1 MKIVM
6 LTTSFPRTD
15 VDYLARWILE
25 LSQELTKI
33 GTISSIV
40 VPHAPG
46 LKKSDVIGGIEVHRF
61 KYAPKNYEVLGYGN
75 FLPHES
81 TKSKF
86 KTFILYMR
94 NILLFIPFLISM
106 FISTAQACKKD
117 KSEIILSHWTFPA
130 GLIGICVA
138 KLFRMKS
145 ILKIYGTDLIFIKRF
160 KLKWLGRYIMKNSS
174 TIIANSQYTKNVAI
188 EFGISPDKIEV
199 IPEGTYYPIEIPD
212 HDLHALR
219 NELCLSSNEVIFTIH
234 RLIPLK
240 GTSYLIRAMSMVIE
254 KCPDARLIIG
264 GEGPENEKLKALAK
278 ELCIED
284 KILFVGRISEE
295 QLPVYYKLC
304 DVYVIPS
311 IRDKWGNTE
320 GLGMPVIEAMSY
332 GKPVVGFDVGGPKY
346 TIEDGVNGYSV
357 KERGWEEMGDKI
369 CLLLNNADLRQRFGN
384 SGKRLY
390 EKYTWCEIS
399 KEYNKCLD
407 MYK

>member
-15 VDYLARWILE
+15 DDYLARWILE
-25 LSQELTKI
+25 LSQELKKT
-33 GTISSIV
+33 GTISTIV
-40 VPHAPG
+40 VPHAAG
-46 LKKSDVIGGIEVHRF
+46 LKKSDVIDGIEVHRF
-61 KYAPKNYEVLGYGN
+61 KYAPEKFEVIGYGN

-81 TKSKF
+81 TKSKT
-86 KTFILYMR
+86 KTFILYIR

-106 FISTAQACKKD
+106 FISTVHACKKEKPD
-117 KSEIILSHWTFPA
+117 VILSHWTFPA
-130 GLIGICVA
+130 GLIGIYVA
-138 KLFRMKS
+138 KLFGIKP
-145 ILKIYGTDLIFIKRF
+145 ILKIYGTDLVFLKRF
-160 KLKWLGRYIMKNSS
+160 KLKLLGRHVMKNSS
-174 TIIANSQYTKNVAI
+174 TIIANSQYTKNVGI

-199 IPEGTYYPIEIPD
+199 IPEGTYYPIDIPD
-212 HDLHALR
+212 SDLHALR

-240 GTSYLIRAMSMVIE
+240 GTSYLIRAMSMVVE
-254 KCPDARLIIG
+254 NCPDARLIIG
-264 GEGPENEKLKALAK
+264 GEGPEKEKLEALAK
-278 ELCIED
+278 ELCIKD
-284 KILFVGRISEE
+284 NILFVGRISEE

-357 KERGWEEMGDKI
+357 KEKDWERM
-369 CLLLNNADLRQRFGN
+369 
-384 SGKRLY
+384 GKRIIALLKNKSLRAKFGDNGRHIVV
-390 EKYTWCEIS
+390 EKFSW
-399 KEYNKCLD
+399 NKVSERYGYLVGG
-407 MYK
+407 

>member
-15 VDYLARWILE
+15 DDYLARWILE
-25 LSQELTKI
+25 LGQELKKI
-33 GTISSIV
+33 GIISTII
-40 VPHAPG
+40 VPHAAG
-46 LKKSDVIGGIEVHRF
+46 LKISDVIGGIEVHRF
-61 KYAPKNYEVLGYGN
+61 KYAPKKFEVLGYGK

-86 KTFILYMR
+86 KTFILYIR
-94 NILLFIPFLISM
+94 NILLFIPFLTSM
-106 FISTAQACKKD
+106 FISTAQACKKEKPD
-117 KSEIILSHWTFPA
+117 VLLSHWTFPA
-130 GLIGICVA
+130 GLIGICAA
-138 KLFRMKS
+138 KLFGIKP
-145 ILKIYGTDLIFIKRF
+145 ILKIYGTDLVFLKRF
-160 KLKWLGRYIMKNSS
+160 KLKWLGRFVMENSYN
-174 TIIANSQYTKNVAI
+174 IIANSQYTKNVAG

-212 HDLHALR
+212 HDLHALK

-254 KCPDARLIIG
+254 NYPDARLIIG
-264 GEGPENEKLKALAK
+264 GEGPEKEKLKALAK
-278 ELCIED
+278 ELYIED
-284 KILFVGRISEE
+284 NILFVGRISEE

-357 KERGWEEMGDKI
+357 KERDWGEMRERI
-369 CLLLNNADLRQRFGN
+369 SALLKD
-384 SGKRLY
+384 KRLRAKFGDNGRQIVT
-390 EKYTWCEIS
+390 EKFSW
-399 KEYNKCLD
+399 NKVSERYRFSLEG
-407 MYK
+407 